1 MPATDIP
8 PLGWCCP
15 RCGRTFRE
23 PVADCCG
30 SAPLPVPDYYGQLGC
45 VATADRAVI
54 DTAFRRLA
62 LVRHPDRCREPHL
75 SRECVRERFIA
86 LADAWQILRN
96 PELRLAHDR
105 VREALLR
112 PGRDLAG
119 TALPETAAIREASRR
134 WAESSFSALE
144 AGLSRLDD
152 LLRGVTTVSGKL
164 LRKAPWADQGLA
176 RRGRLAALGYGLFG
190 FWFAGVGAVVFPLL
204 VLRRLRRRPGHEE
217 ALLAALGVL
226 QLLPL
231 LAYLVIAER
240 MPAEFHLLFWTV
252 SAVQLA
258 AFLLWRRRFR
268 TIPHPPGTR

>member
-45 VATADRAVI
+45 AASADQAVI

-62 LVRHPDRCREPHL
+62 LRWHPDRCREPHL
-75 SRECVRERFIA
+75 SRQWVRERFIA

-112 PGRDLAG
+112 PDQAVA
-119 TALPETAAIREASRR
+119 ALPETAAIREASRR

-152 LLRGVTTVSGKL
+152 LLRGVATVSGKL
-164 LRKAPWADQGLA
+164 LRKAPWADRGLA

-190 FWFAGVGAVVFPLL
+190 FWFAGIGALVLPPL

-217 ALLAALGVL
+217 ALLSALGVL

-252 SAVQLA
+252 SAALLVT
-258 AFLLWRRRFR
+258 FLLWRKRFR
-268 TIPHPPGTR
+268 TTPHPPGTR